1 MVTDLSAKDLC
12 RIIEAGAR
20 FNLKSLKMGAV
31 ELEFADRGRLAIEDL
46 PKTYQYDL
54 PSPESAGAPNETK
67 QEPKASIMESQLLED
82 ARVSQLMVDDP
93 VAFEQEMID
102 GFLGSRRQLNADT

>member
-1 MVTDLSAKDLC
+1 MEPKEEDGWIDIDHELTFWNEMYGNWFVGERLC

-31 ELEFADRGRLAIEDL
+31 ELEFAERGRLAIEDL

-67 QEPKASIMESQLLED
+67 QEPKA
-82 ARVSQLMVDDP
+82 
-93 VAFEQEMID
+93 
-102 GFLGSRRQLNADT
+102 